1 MAEEPGGWDVG
12 AILRAVR
19 RAADLS
25 QRELAAR
32 AGVPGSTVAR
42 IESGQAGNPGFRTVE
57 RLVRAGGGRLT
68 VEPPGTEPPGT
79 GANRAGVDGAGT
91 DGGEA
96 VGPGNVEAVPG
107 AELRDRAGRR
117 YPAHLDVREV
127 REPRDWPGAWW
138 AHWYD
143 LPPERWPL
151 PVPAATY
158 DLCRR
163 RRDHR
168 RWGERVRQLVRV
180 RRVTAGLPE
189 GSWRFVADL
198 PDGGTIGEL
207 RAHQRSL
214 DLRYGYDT
222 GDQRELVLDGV
233 LVAPGY
239 QLLGIGR
246 RLLGAFVEEM
256 DRAGIP
262 EAYAI
267 GEPGS
272 SGFLTACGFRVEAGR
287 PVALSLARRPPG

>member
-1 MAEEPGGWDVG
+1 MAEEPGGCDVG
-12 AILRAVR
+12 AVLRAVR

-42 IESGQAGNPGFRTVE
+42 IESGQTGNPGFRTVE
-57 RLVRAGGGRLT
+57 QLVRAGGARLV
-68 VEPPGTEPPGT
+68 VEPLSTEPPSTEPPST
-79 GANRAGVDGAGT
+79 GPSGFELLSAGP
-91 DGGEA
+91 
-96 VGPGNVEAVPG
+96 PGS
-107 AELRDRAGRR
+107 ELRDRADRR

-127 REPRDWPGAWW
+127 RGPRDWPGAWW

-151 PVPAATY
+151 PVPAAMY

-163 RRDHR
+163 RRDRR
-168 RWGERVRQLVRV
+168 RWGERVRQAVRV
-180 RRVTAGLPE
+180 RRITAGLPA

-198 PDGGTIGEL
+198 PDGGTVGEL
-207 RAHQRSL
+207 RAHQRSM
-214 DLRYGYDT
+214 DLRYGHDL

-239 QLLGIGR
+239 RLLGIGR
-246 RLLGAFVEEM
+246 RLVGAFVEEM
-256 DRAGIP
+256 DRAGIR

-267 GEPGS
+267 GEAGS
-272 SGFLTACGFRVEAGR
+272 SDFLTACGFRVAAGR
-287 PVALSLARRPPG
+287 PVALSLIRRPSS